1 MLQRLLTRMGIVL
14 GVAVLIAALAAVPA
28 NAQSPTPEGTVI
40 RSIATVSFTDA
51 NSNTYATVA
60 DTANVTVGFVAGVDV
75 IAGAATVGPASPS
88 VNDTLFFTVANPG
101 NGTDSVTVSQN
112 ISVGGIITV
121 TGFRVGATT
130 YPALPLLNAAL
141 AGTSIAAAGNI
152 TVKVIYTVAAGTG
165 GLSTVYTLTATS
177 RRNTGVS
184 DNGAT
189 TVSPN
194 LTTAVA
200 VTPDGGQNL
209 QRLPSNGT
217 NYTFSFTVT
226 NNATGSDGFDL
237 LASHPKTPIT
247 IVSVNGVAGDS
258 ARITGVAAGASQVI
272 AVVYSIGNVA
282 AGLPDTLV
290 LKARSVASPGT
301 SDNGFADLTVV
312 RPVVVIDK
320 VAFRD
325 NQTTPIGAGTVVPGE
340 FIQYKVTVTNS
351 GSAAASV
358 VHVSDALATQLTF
371 NTTTPDAAGWTLS
384 NVGNNVTADLTG
396 TLAVGASRFFWVR
409 ASVK

>member
-1 MLQRLLTRMGIVL
+1 MGIVL
-14 GVAVLIAALAAVPA
+14 GVAVLVAALTPVPA

-60 DTANVTVGFVAGVDV
+60 DTADVTVGFVAGVDV
-75 IAGAATVGPASPS
+75 IAGAATVGPGSPS

-101 NGTDSVTVSQN
+101 NGTDSVTISQN
-112 ISVGGIITV
+112 ISVGGIISV

-141 AGTSIAAAGNI
+141 AGTGIAPAGNI
-152 TVKVIYTVAAGTG
+152 TVKVIYSVASGTG

-177 RRNTGVS
+177 RRNTAVT

-189 TVSPN
+189 TVTPN
-194 LTTAVA
+194 LTTAVS
-200 VTPDGGQNL
+200 VTPDGAQNL

-282 AGLPDTLV
+282 GGLPDTLV

-312 RPVVVIDK
+312 RPVVVINK

-325 NQTTPIGAGTVVPGE
+325 NQTTPIGTGTVVPGE

-351 GSAAASV
+351 GSATASV
-358 VHVSDALATQLTF
+358 VHVTDALATQLTF
-371 NTTTPDAAGWTLS
+371 STTTPDGAGWTLS